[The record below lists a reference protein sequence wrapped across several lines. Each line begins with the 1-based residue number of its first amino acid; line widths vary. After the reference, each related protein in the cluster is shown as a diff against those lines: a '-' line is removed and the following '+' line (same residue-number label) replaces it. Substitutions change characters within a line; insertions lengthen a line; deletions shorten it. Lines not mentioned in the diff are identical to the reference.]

1 VVNSIALSKTDP
13 DLIYAACGGNDYSLS
28 GIFKSTDGGQTWQEM
43 SYGLPLKR
51 GLLNLKQ
58 LPDFSVTDIVIDSK
72 NSAIVYAAFYDRGI
86 YISLDAGKYW
96 TQIGLPD
103 YLIYTLS
110 IRPHP
115 PSGPFLARNSETAFN
130 HPSGSVIA
138 GTESG
143 MYQFRTAGSGI
154 LSGTIS
160 SAQTGAPINEAVLST
175 SYGGTCISSNG
186 YYLLMVPAGTHTVTA
201 QAFGYLSSTESG
213 IVVNAGE
220 SSTRDITLIAQSNNQ
235 TCPATLLLK
244 GTKREYMLAG
254 FRDFRDRVLT
264 GNSFGR
270 ELIKYYNNSGNSL
283 LKLIQKHSGIKKRCL
298 TLLDRLMPLITS
310 ALKGNPLIIPDPL
323 SAEIDSIVQDL
334 SKISGDD
341 LEKDFSIIMEAV
353 RSKK

>member
-1 VVNSIALSKTDP
+1 
-13 DLIYAACGGNDYSLS
+13 
-28 GIFKSTDGGQTWQEM
+28 
-43 SYGLPLKR
+43 
-51 GLLNLKQ
+51 
-58 LPDFSVTDIVIDSK
+58 
-72 NSAIVYAAFYDRGI
+72 
-86 YISLDAGKYW
+86 
-96 TQIGLPD
+96 
-103 YLIYTLS
+103 
-110 IRPHP
+110 
-115 PSGPFLARNSETAFN
+115 
-130 HPSGSVIA
+130 
-138 GTESG
+138 